1 MSCVFLLLDKGLDCC
16 LFICCVF
23 VVVKLVSSVIWPL
36 LPPPPPIN
44 IYIKIKQKKRSN
56 LGIVFLRLCCAFCL
70 NSLFSHKV
78 HAHTRFSLCC
88 AGNDETNSC
97 GFDVCLPQVA
107 LFKQLIQSQGAYI
120 LAFLSVVL
128 VMTNQVPADLMYACH
143 KSCWL
148 HGMPF

>member
-1 MSCVFLLLDKGLDCC
+1 MCFCCWTKDWIVVCLYVVFLLLLNWLVP
-16 LFICCVF
+16 LFDPF
-23 VVVKLVSSVIWPL
+23 SP
-36 LPPPPPIN
+36 PPPPPIN

-88 AGNDETNSC
+88 AGNDKTNSC

-107 LFKQLIQSQGAYI
+107 LFKQFIQSQGAYI

-128 VMTNQVPADLMYACH
+128 VMTNQVPADVMYACH

-148 HGMPF
+148 HGIPF